1 MSADASINA
10 PSSLG
15 REQGFSALCAMGC
28 AVMAVLIP
36 AGVAF
41 LWAFATWQVLGLV
54 RLVPADILGDLPNAI
69 QPWQRL
75 TGAIICLVP
84 ALLLSYGL
92 LRVRR
97 SLMAFAGGD
106 FFAANVVDGLR
117 GYAGASFWA
126 AITSIIAVPVL
137 SLAVTWANPLGH
149 KELSLDFSGAQI
161 INLLAAA
168 ILWVI
173 ASVMSRA
180 ASVARENEQF
190 V

>member
-1 MSADASINA
+1 MTT
-10 PSSLG
+10 PSPAGLG
-15 REQGFSALCAMGC
+15 QEQRFSALCAAGC

-36 AGVAF
+36 VGVAF
-41 LWAFATWQVLGLV
+41 LWAFATWQVLGLA
-54 RLVPADILGDLPNAI
+54 RLVPPDILADLPNPI

-75 TGAIICLVP
+75 TGAVICLVP

-97 SLMAFAGGD
+97 SLTAFARGD

-117 GYAGASFWA
+117 GYAAASFWA
-126 AITSIIAVPVL
+126 AITSMVAVPVL
-137 SLAVTWANPLGH
+137 SLAVTLANPPGH
-149 KELSLDFSGAQI
+149 KELSLDLSGAQI

-180 ASVARENEQF
+180 ASLARENEQF